1 MMLLFYDQESTSYVM
16 FVAFMLLFHGIIVPI
31 TCNCIDQQKQQKHT
45 LIEYQTKLIHKMST
59 LEPNDF
65 AFIKIALKKIDTL
78 NKRTIS
84 HCISN

>member
-16 FVAFMLLFHGIIVPI
+16 FVALMLLFHGIIVPI

-59 LEPNDF
+59 LDLLNKEHQTKL
-65 AFIKIALKKIDTL
+65 ITIALKKIQGHT
-78 NKRTIS
+78 K
-84 HCISN
+84 